1 MNWDEMVEMKDLV
14 LKLKD
19 YYYNVDER
27 FLKKQTI
34 KQTVNL
40 QLLFLTT
47 TIFIVIIIKIIKN
60 G

>member
-1 MNWDEMVEMKDLV
+1 MVEMKDLV